1 MTDTQVTNL
10 PGPVTDGDGAAVRE
24 TAADRRAQ
32 LNLVELAQASAE
44 KFDVCRRPLA
54 MVGYDSIGAAKYV
67 GAPCKSTMECVCPAC
82 AAKARALR
90 IHQAREGWHIQEEP
104 VIEKNEPTEQQSDLM
119 IVRGM
124 LIEDYATA
132 KDDGDEDAMDGIREA
147 FADVDAQLRDSGIRG
162 KLPSLDPEPAKEAR
176 KRSTRRRQAA
186 PDLPQRKATKST
198 LGRVY
203 AGKYRPS
210 MFITLT
216 LPSYGKV
223 FNGDHPDAGA
233 PIDPDGY
240 DYRQAARDA
249 LHFAALFDRFIQNY
263 RRVTGRD
270 VQYFASVEPQKRGA
284 PHIHIGVRG
293 SDPRAVIR
301 QLVAATYHQVWWP
314 HFDQEV
320 YTDRLPFWD
329 HSAGRFVDPDRV
341 DPETGKRVPV
351 PTWDEALDVMDS
363 VDDLEPAH
371 VVRFGSQINIK
382 GILGGTEEAG
392 RHIGYLT
399 KYLTKSIGE
408 VIEAQ
413 SQRVADHYDRLH
425 AELAITPCSPS
436 CGLWFRYGVIPKGAN
451 AKTVPGVCKGKAHRR
466 DTLGIRGRRVLVS
479 RKWTGK
485 DLSDHKAD
493 RVEFV
498 RQRLAEAGI
507 SKPQLDRMIIRPVEP
522 GDPNVP
528 PREHLILSMIA
539 EKTARRAE
547 YTRAQI
553 AQAESGGVSH
563 ETQAPQQNSTDE
575 TAA

>member
-1 MTDTQVTNL
+1 M
-10 PGPVTDGDGAAVRE
+10 PRE
-24 TAADRRAQ
+24 TAADRRAR
-32 LNLVELAQASAE
+32 LNLVELAQAAAE

-54 MVGYDSIGAAKYV
+54 MVGYDSTGAAKYV

-124 LIEDYATA
+124 LIDDYATA
-132 KDDGDEDAMDGIREA
+132 KDDGDEEAMDAIRDA
-147 FADVDAQLRDSGIRG
+147 FADVDAQLRESGIRG
-162 KLPSLDPEPAKEAR
+162 KLPGLEPEPAKEAR

-186 PDLPQRKATKST
+186 PDLPRKKVGKST
-198 LGRVY
+198 IGRVY

-223 FNGDHPDAGA
+223 YTGDHPDAGA

-320 YTDRLPFWD
+320 YTDRLPFFD
-329 HSAGRFVDPDRV
+329 HSAGHFVDPDRV

-351 PTWDEALDVMDS
+351 PTWDEALDMMDA

-371 VVRFGSQINIK
+371 VVRFGPVMDIK

-399 KYLTKSIGE
+399 KYLTKSIGD

-436 CGLWFRYGVIPKGAN
+436 CGLWFRYGVVPKGAT

-539 EKTARRAE
+539 EKTARQAE

-553 AQAESGGVSH
+553 ARAENVGVPR
-563 ETQAPQQNSTDE
+563 ETQVPQQNSTDD